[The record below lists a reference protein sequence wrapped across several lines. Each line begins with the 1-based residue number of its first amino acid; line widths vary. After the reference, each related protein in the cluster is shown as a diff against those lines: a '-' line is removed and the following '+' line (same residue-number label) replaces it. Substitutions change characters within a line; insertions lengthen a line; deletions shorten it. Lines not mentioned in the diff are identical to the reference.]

1 MSEELTRLSASRA
14 AELIRGGELS
24 PVELTEAYLRRIES
38 LNPRL
43 NAVVT
48 LAPDALEQAREAE
61 RKLTRGETVGALHGV
76 PVTVKDTI
84 QVRGVRTTR
93 GSRVDSELVPS
104 EDARA
109 VEFLREA
116 GAIVFGKTNCS
127 ELALEYTA
135 ENPVFGRT
143 NNPYDLSRSPGG
155 SSGGCAAAVA
165 ACLTAASLGSDLAG
179 SIRIPAHFCGVA
191 GLKPSA
197 GRVQGV
203 GHAPPLSGPHRLG
216 GSLGPLAR
224 SVEDLELMYNVLALD
239 DWASMDSGELRGARA
254 ALYFDDGAVPVTD
267 EIRSV
272 VARAA
277 GALRDAGLL
286 VEEERP
292 PSIES
297 ANEMWLSLFSYPTL
311 QFLRWYYRGRE
322 DDAGPVARAILRR
335 DAPEQGEDAWLASW
349 RERQR
354 LRAELLSWMG
364 RTPLLVS
371 PVGPVAAFKHEES
384 RKVEVGGEVFPV
396 FRAFALAQVFNVY
409 DLPAVCV
416 PAGVTR
422 EGLPVGVQVAGRPFE
437 ERRVLAAARVIEEAL
452 GGLRPPPLFA

>member
-1 MSEELTRLSASRA
+1 MSEELTRLSAARA
-14 AELIRGGELS
+14 AALIRGGELS
-24 PVELTEAYLRRIES
+24 PVELTEAYLRRVES

-48 LAPDALEQAREAE
+48 LAADALDQAREAE
-61 RKLTRGETVGALHGV
+61 RKLTRRETLGALHGV

-93 GSRVDSELVPS
+93 GSRVESERAPT
-104 EDARA
+104 EDATAVARLRA
-109 VEFLREA
+109 A
-116 GAIVFGKTNCS
+116 GAIVFGKTNCA

-165 ACLTAASLGSDLAG
+165 ACLTSASLGSDLAG

-191 GLKPSA
+191 GLKPTA
-197 GRVQGV
+197 GRVPGD
-203 GHAPPLSGPHRLG
+203 GHAPPVSGPYALG
-216 GSLGPLAR
+216 ASLGPLAR
-224 SVEDLELMYNVLALD
+224 GVEDLELMFKVLAGE
-239 DWASMDSGELRGARA
+239 DSPRVEAESLRGVRA
-254 ALYFDDGAVPVTD
+254 ALYFDDGVVPANE
-267 EIRSV
+267 EIRSAV
-272 VARAA
+272 TRAA
-277 GALRDAGLL
+277 EALSDAGLQ
-286 VEEERP
+286 VEEGRP

-297 ANEMWLSLFSYPTL
+297 ANEAWRETFSYPTVRY
-311 QFLRWYYRGRE
+311 LREFYRGRE
-322 DDAGPVARAILRR
+322 DEAGPGARALLERGAR
-335 DAPEQGEDAWLASW
+335 EPTAEHLLASW
-349 RERQR
+349 RERDS
-354 LRAELLSWMG
+354 LRGELLRWME

-371 PVGPVAAFKHEES
+371 PVGPLEAFKHEES
-384 RKVEVGGEVFPV
+384 RKVEVGGKVFPT
-396 FRAFALAQVFNVY
+396 FRAFALAQAFNVY

-416 PAGVTR
+416 PAGETR

-452 GGLRPPPLFA
+452 GGWRPPTLFP